1 MVYAEQQRRERYVSV
16 FDLAAFASLRVARFF
31 EAVARRVEVK
41 RAAQL
46 AKRPEKDAR
55 RLRVAQ
61 APPRASAVRMRDDV
75 EVLRAQRLL

>member
-1 MVYAEQQRRERYVSV
+1 MVYAEQRRERYVSV

-31 EAVARRVEVK
+31 AEAARKAKRK
-41 RAAQL
+41 RAVQV
-46 AKRPEKDAR
+46 AKRPQKDAR
-55 RLRVAQ
+55 KLRAAQ